1 MTPAHSRRTTRRL
14 VTTVVACLALAGVA
28 AAFASGCGGSKKAA
42 ATSNSRSVQVL
53 ATVRRGNLLDT
64 VIGRLQLTS
73 TKGKVTGVVQLF
85 GTNASQVA
93 AGQPVTLAF
102 VQLPAGV
109 VPSQNGQG
117 FSPSPGQTPR
127 AGNGQGGQGFFG
139 QGGQGFFGQGG
150 QGAFRGKAA
159 HGTVTAVKK
168 GSNGSLAATIAI
180 AKLPAGVTS
189 KFTGIAQI
197 QVKVLATNVLL
208 IPRAAIKGAGSSA
221 TVQLLVAGKTTTR
234 HVTVGQQ
241 NQAESEITAGLSVGD
256 NIVYTRTFN
265 GRFPSSRNG
274 QSGGI
279 FRQNGTAPS
288 GAPGEGT
295 VSVP

>member
-1 MTPAHSRRTTRRL
+1 MTSAHSRRTTRRL
-14 VTTVVACLALAGVA
+14 VTTMAACLALAGVA
-28 AAFASGCGGSKKAA
+28 AAFACGCGGSKKAA

-53 ATVRRGNLLDT
+53 ATVRRGDLVDA

-73 TKGKVTGVVQLF
+73 TKGNVTGVVQLF
-85 GTNASQVA
+85 GANASQVA

-102 VQLPAGV
+102 VRLPAGAV
-109 VPSQNGQG
+109 QSQNGQG
-117 FSPSPGQTPR
+117 FAPSPGQTPQ

-139 QGGQGFFGQGG
+139 QGGQGFFGQGA
-150 QGAFRGKAA
+150 QGPFRGKTA

-168 GSNGSLAATIAI
+168 GSNGSLTATIAI

-208 IPRAAIKGAGSSA
+208 IPRAAIKGAGGNA

-241 NQAESEITAGLSVGD
+241 NQTESEITAGLGVGD

-265 GRFPSSRNG
+265 GRFPGSRNG